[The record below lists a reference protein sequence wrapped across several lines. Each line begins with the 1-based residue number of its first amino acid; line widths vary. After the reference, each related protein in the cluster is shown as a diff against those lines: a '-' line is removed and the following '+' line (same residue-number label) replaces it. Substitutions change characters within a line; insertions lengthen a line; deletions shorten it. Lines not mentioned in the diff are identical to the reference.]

1 MMKEDL
7 RKIFSERKKKKLIN
21 KELTRAA
28 VLIPIFLKENEY
40 HILLTQRSHHVLHH
54 KGEISFPGGKRDKSD
69 SNFLETALRESWEEI
84 RLDPKDADILGEL
97 DDVQTKTSGFII
109 SPFIAFI
116 PYPYEFVKDTFEI
129 KDILDIPVS
138 TLLEANNLGKK
149 KTTNNGKSEIKYRFE
164 YQGKVIWGATA
175 KVLNQLLEII
185 QSTGRAQ

>member
-1 MMKEDL
+1 MKEDL

-84 RLDPKDADILGEL
+84 RLDP
-97 DDVQTKTSGFII
+97 
-109 SPFIAFI
+109 
-116 PYPYEFVKDTFEI
+116 
-129 KDILDIPVS
+129 
-138 TLLEANNLGKK
+138 
-149 KTTNNGKSEIKYRFE
+149 
-164 YQGKVIWGATA
+164 
-175 KVLNQLLEII
+175 
-185 QSTGRAQ
+185 